1 MTAAVV
7 YERDHGRAPAGRLYI
22 LMKGYLVVFAAL
34 AAVLSSPPAGAQS
47 SHRYEAED
55 PNAPAGARAAAQPAP
70 RPAGSGRFIRVSR
83 PGMVQAAANVE
94 PAGAVSAGGE
104 VLGGAG
110 LGVGSKDKAPGV
122 NAATGGGSGGGGGG
136 GGGGSGSLTK
146 SPGGST
152 LKPAAANAA
161 APNAAKPK
169 RGVRVVD
176 EGKAPLP
183 SNSFYD
189 SQTVYFQIFGYDKDD
204 TSICL
209 ESLAMIGG
217 LPKDCAEFV
226 KLPDATYAISY
237 HNGQFAF
244 ANGVWEARYKSIN
257 RYDTIRVSVKD
268 SKGDKS
274 VQTFTTLGMEKNPS
288 PMNRYFV
295 NGKMKNP
302 PYRSGEAVEV
312 RVYGFAENDT
322 YVCTQ
327 IRDDAAYRANSSE
340 LSSCSSYGDFSTFAR
355 MPAQG
360 WVHEKGVW
368 TKTYKDLRL
377 DTTYYVRFRSSKNVE
392 LPTML
397 QAMSSPPGFT
407 VGPQ

>member
-1 MTAAVV
+1 
-7 YERDHGRAPAGRLYI
+7 
-22 LMKGYLVVFAAL
+22 MKRKLVFLAAL
-34 AAVLSSPPAGAQS
+34 TAFLSAPPAGAQS

-55 PNAPAGARAAAQPAP
+55 PNAPAGGARAASQAAPQPA
-70 RPAGSGRFIRVSR
+70 RSGPRFIRVTR
-83 PGMVQAAANVE
+83 PGMVQAEANVE
-94 PAGAVSAGGE
+94 AAGGVRAE
-104 VLGGAG
+104 GEALGGAG
-110 LGVGSKDKAPGV
+110 LGVGAKDKAPGV

-136 GGGGSGSLTK
+136 GGGSTRS
-146 SPGGST
+146 SGGST
-152 LKPAAANAA
+152 LKPAAANAPA
-161 APNAAKPK
+161 ANAPAANAAKAK

-204 TSICL
+204 TSVCL

-217 LPKDCAEFV
+217 LPKDCADFV

-237 HNGQFAF
+237 HNGQFAY

-257 RYDTIRVSVKD
+257 RYDTIRISVKD
-268 SKGDKS
+268 SKGERS

-295 NGKMKNP
+295 DGKMKNP

-340 LSSCSSYGDFSTFAR
+340 LASCSSYGDFSTFAR
-355 MPAQG
+355 MPTQG

-392 LPTML
+392 LATML